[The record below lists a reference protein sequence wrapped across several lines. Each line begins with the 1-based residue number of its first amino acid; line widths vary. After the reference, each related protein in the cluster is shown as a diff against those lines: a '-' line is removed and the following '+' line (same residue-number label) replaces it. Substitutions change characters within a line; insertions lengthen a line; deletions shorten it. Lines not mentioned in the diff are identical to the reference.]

1 MHSVCIHTYI
11 HTCIYIYTTFVDRQ
25 WLAETLVQTTL
36 QFLLLLQT
44 TLQVRKE
51 EDVYTAVISWLEYAP
66 EERAED
72 MVKIME
78 KVRLP
83 LVQWEFLM
91 GKVSKHKLFTNNGQC
106 WQYLQA

>member
-1 MHSVCIHTYI
+1 MACWNIGTN
-11 HTCIYIYTTFVDRQ
+11 YTAVVVF
-25 WLAETLVQTTL
+25 
-36 QFLLLLQT
+36 LLQT

-106 WQYLQA
+106 WQYLQAWSFSSFFVFGVHTYKAVFTVL